1 MQNKMY
7 HYVYRITNTKIKK
20 YYYGARSSKNKPILD
35 IGLLYF
41 GSSKDKNFMAE
52 QRNNPSN
59 FKYKVVKILKSR
71 KDAILFEIFL
81 HNKFDVGKNPR
92 FYNRA
97 KQSSTR
103 FDTTG
108 ISTSEYNH
116 STNKTGELSSNFQK
130 PLTLEHKQ
138 KISKSS
144 TTREKKFSNT
154 AHYGSDH
161 WNFGGTMTEENKDKL
176 LKTHYKRCKINDVEF
191 SSIKE
196 ASEILKLS
204 HSCLGKRIRSKNK
217 EFENYQYV

>member
-1 MQNKMY
+1 MY

-20 YYYGARSSKNKPILD
+20 HYYGAHSSKNKPILD
-35 IGLLYF
+35 IGLKYF
-41 GSSKDKNFMAE
+41 SSSKDKNFMIE
-52 QRNNPSN
+52 QKINPSV
-59 FKYKVVKILKSR
+59 FKYKVVKIFKSR

-92 FYNRA
+92 FYNGA
-97 KQSSTR
+97 KQSSTG

-108 ISTSEYNH
+108 ISTADYNH
-116 STNKTGELSSNFQK
+116 STNKTGVLSSNFEK
-130 PLTLEHKQ
+130 ELTDEHKQ
-138 KISKSS
+138 KISK
-144 TTREKKFSNT
+144 TKTKTKHEKTFSKT

-161 WNFGGTMTEENKDKL
+161 WNYGGTMTEENKDKL
-176 LKTHYKRCKINDVEF
+176 LKTHYKKCKINDIEY

-217 EFENYQYV
+217 EFENYQYI